1 MENEGNSQPS
11 IPTQS
16 SIQASPAQSSFKPS
30 HTPTTE
36 VPTTNVETQT
46 ADNADIIEGAGGKRL
61 KSVLLGGSSKNGTKH
76 LHQHMDICVQKKIA
90 MRGQNKG
97 QPVLLTKMTQGRQEL
112 VAASY
117 DPDNARKKLGCA
129 IIMHDYPLSIVE
141 HIGFR
146 RYSTALQPMFQ
157 VPCRNTI
164 KKEIIKIY
172 EFEKSVVS
180 KMLDT
185 NDGRVAIT
193 SDMWTA
199 SNQKKGYM
207 AATAHYI
214 DGSWTLQSFV
224 LRFIYVPA
232 PHTSDR
238 LSNLLVDCL
247 LDRNIDTKLSTI
259 TLDNCST
266 NDSMINKIRDKL
278 RERFIGRGTTSSTRR
293 RYNKSVMQITVISEG
308 EAEHPHYLPLTFSD
322 EDFKGIMPHEHDPKV
337 IEVTMAAF
345 NVQRVLVD
353 QGSSTNVMY

>member
-16 SIQASPAQSSFKPS
+16 SIQASPAQSSLKKS

-46 ADNADIIEGAGGKRL
+46 VDNTDIIEIGKKL
-61 KSVLLGGSSKNGTKH
+61 KSVVWDHFTKKVVNGVDKAECNYYKKLLGGSSKNGTKH
-76 LHQHMDICVQKKIA
+76 LHQHMNICVQCKIA
-90 MRGQNKG
+90 MGGQNKG
-97 QPVLLTKMTQGRQEL
+97 QPVLLTKMTKGRQEL
-112 VAASY
+112 VAAY
-117 DPDNARKKLGCA
+117 DPDNARNELGCA

-146 RYSTALQPMFQ
+146 RYSAALQPAFQ
-157 VPCRNTI
+157 VPCQNTI
-164 KKEIIKIY
+164 KKEILKIY
-172 EFEKSVVS
+172 EAEKSAVS

-193 SDMWTA
+193 SDMWTT

-207 AATAHYI
+207 AVIAHYI

-247 LDRNIDTKLSTI
+247 WDWNIDTKEVNRIRQLCYDLLSDYQMRMNKDSGSDSPSVDTGNVIDDALTI
-259 TLDNCST
+259 QEYATLLN
-266 NDSMINKIRDKL
+266 
-278 RERFIGRGTTSSTRR
+278 EIGSDD
-293 RYNKSVMQITVISEG
+293 EG
-308 EAEHPHYLPLTFSD
+308 ELLASSD
-322 EDFKGIMPHEHDPKV
+322 AHSFQD
-337 IEVTMAAF
+337 
-345 NVQRVLVD
+345 
-353 QGSSTNVMY
+353 